1 MSNLGH
7 PLKRSDFASVLDFA
21 QAVRDWHAQQ
31 ITAIEQAQ
39 PLGSQRCDDANP
51 SYERDAERAM
61 DAQYWGCEVNL
72 I

>member
-1 MSNLGH
+1 MKDLGH

-31 ITAIEQAQ
+31 ITEIEQNQ
-39 PLGSQRCDDANP
+39 PLGSQRCDDENP
-51 SYERDAERAM
+51 RYEREAEAAM
-61 DAQYWGCEVNL
+61 DAAFWGGEVNL